1 MGKYKWDL
9 KVKEEPE
16 INILDFI
23 DSAENSNLLDEMP
36 VLPTLTSEEINSV
49 IPSFTTNNDL
59 DLLENLFDCKPKVD
73 LPIEENEFSE
83 ARILQVTNYQDDTSS
98 SVAIGIPAVIKQEIP
113 KDIVT
118 QMDVNNE
125 HFEEISYE
133 ERYVC
138 EKSLFNRK
146 IPSEK
151 YPWEVDFAT
160 EPDDAAVAATDEGQS
175 NGDFDFVGDK
185 SIELIGEYEENE
197 TFKRLKAIFD
207 AAELQ
212 PIEIPSWVRRH
223 YRKLCVRRMQR
234 SVGLP
239 VFNVDNFSKKEFQTG
254 NTNNS
259 STGAAILDRFHHL
272 ISASGNFS
280 SGGKVNDSF
289 MARLAGACQYDFFIS
304 PHTERVLHP
313 FIYRNANCAPP
324 WVQLM
329 CELKYVV
336 NDKIPNRA
344 SVDYCYLRPQ
354 HIAAVNGLLQRMF
367 WPGIDSK
374 SNNST
379 KLNDSLSYQN
389 EPH

>member
-16 INILDFI
+16 IDILDFI

-36 VLPTLTSEEINSV
+36 TLPTLTTEEINSV

-59 DLLENLFDCKPKVD
+59 DLLENLFDCKSKIE

-83 ARILQVTNYQDDTSS
+83 ARVLQVTNYQDETNGVVDCMPST
-98 SVAIGIPAVIKQEIP
+98 IRQDIP
-113 KDIVT
+113 KDIDT
-118 QMDVNNE
+118 QMDDGKDP
-125 HFEEISYE
+125 EEIPYE

-138 EKSLFNRK
+138 KKSLFNRK
-146 IPSEK
+146 IPPEK
-151 YPWEVDFAT
+151 YPWEVDFANEAGVVAVAST
-160 EPDDAAVAATDEGQS
+160 AAVDEEESS
-175 NGDFDFVGDK
+175 NDDFVGDK

-197 TFKRLKAIFD
+197 TYKRLKAIFD
-207 AAELQ
+207 AAETQ
-212 PIEIPSWVRRH
+212 PIEIPSWIRRH

-239 VFNVDNFSKKEFQTG
+239 VFNVDNFNKRDFRA
-254 NTNNS
+254 TNNS
-259 STGAAILDRFHHL
+259 SAAAAILDRFHHL

-313 FIYRNANCAPP
+313 FIYRNSNCVPP

-329 CELKYVV
+329 SELKYVV
-336 NDKIPNRA
+336 NDRIPSRA

-374 SNNST
+374 SGF
-379 KLNDSLSYQN
+379 
-389 EPH
+389 

>member
-9 KVKEEPE
+9 QVKEEPE

-36 VLPTLTSEEINSV
+36 TLPTLTSEEINSV

-59 DLLENLFDCKPKVD
+59 DLLDNLFDCKPKVV
-73 LPIEENEFSE
+73 LPIDENEFSDV
-83 ARILQVTNYQDDTSS
+83 RIVEVKNYQDDTTN
-98 SVAIGIPAVIKQEIP
+98 VVDGIPSTIKQELPHEI
-113 KDIVT
+113 DT
-118 QMDVNNE
+118 QMDDDTE
-125 HFEEISYE
+125 FEEIPYE

-138 EKSLFNRK
+138 KKSLFVRK

-151 YPWEVDFAT
+151 YPWEIDFAA
-160 EPDDAAVAATDEGQS
+160 EGSAEAAATDVGQT
-175 NGDFDFVGDK
+175 NNDDDDDDFIGDK

-197 TFKRLKAIFD
+197 TYKRLKAIFD
-207 AAELQ
+207 AAEVQ
-212 PIEIPSWVRRH
+212 PITIPAWIRRH

-239 VFNVDNFSKKEFQTG
+239 VFNVDKFSKKEFIAG
-254 NTNNS
+254 NNDS
-259 STGAAILDRFHHL
+259 SAAMAAAILDRFHDL
-272 ISASGNFS
+272 ISASGNFA

-313 FIYRNANCAPP
+313 FIYRNSNCVPP

-336 NDKIPNRA
+336 NDKIPSRA
-344 SVDYCYLRPQ
+344 SIDYCYLRPQ
-354 HIAAVNGLLQRMF
+354 HIAAVNALLQRMF

-374 SNNST
+374 LTDFELFTFNYSV
-379 KLNDSLSYQN
+379 
-389 EPH
+389 

>member
-36 VLPTLTSEEINSV
+36 ALPTLTTEEINSV

-59 DLLENLFDCKPKVD
+59 DLLDNLFDCKPKVD

-83 ARILQVTNYQDDTSS
+83 ARILQVTNYQDETTSS
-98 SVAIGIPAVIKQEIP
+98 ITETAVDGVPSVVKQEIP
-113 KDIVT
+113 KEIDT
-118 QMDVNNE
+118 PMDVDNE
-125 HFEEISYE
+125 QIDEIPYE

-138 EKSLFNRK
+138 KKSLFNRK

-151 YPWEVDFAT
+151 YPWEMDFAVDADAVVA
-160 EPDDAAVAATDEGQS
+160 DDGQ
-175 NGDFDFVGDK
+175 NNNDDFIGDK

-212 PIEIPSWVRRH
+212 PIEIPSWIRRH

-234 SVGLP
+234 SVGVP
-239 VFNVDNFSKKEFQTG
+239 VFNVDNFNKKDFQNG
-254 NTNNS
+254 NTNHS
-259 STGAAILDRFHHL
+259 SAGASAILDRFHHL

-280 SGGKVNDSF
+280 SGGKVHDSF

-374 SNNST
+374 SMVFSFY
-379 KLNDSLSYQN
+379 LI
-389 EPH
+389 

>member
-9 KVKEEPE
+9 QVKEEPE
-16 INILDFI
+16 VNILDFI

-36 VLPTLTSEEINSV
+36 TLPTLTSEEINSV
-49 IPSFTTNNDL
+49 IPSFTTNNDM
-59 DLLENLFDCKPKVD
+59 DLLENLFDCKPKVV
-73 LPIEENEFSE
+73 LPIDEDEFSE
-83 ARILQVTNYQDDTSS
+83 VRILEVKNYQDDTTD
-98 SVAIGIPAVIKQEIP
+98 AADGIQSTTIKLETP
-113 KDIVT
+113 HDINT
-118 QMDVNNE
+118 QMDDDDNE
-125 HFEEISYE
+125 FEEIPYE

-146 IPSEK
+146 IPPEK
-151 YPWEVDFAT
+151 YPWEIDFAT
-160 EPDDAAVAATDEGQS
+160 EASSADEAAVDDDGQS
-175 NGDFDFVGDK
+175 NNNDDDFIGGK

-197 TFKRLKAIFD
+197 TYKRLKAIFD

-212 PIEIPSWVRRH
+212 PIAIPSWIRRH
-223 YRKLCVRRMQR
+223 YRKLCVRRIQR
-234 SVGLP
+234 SIGLP
-239 VFNVDNFSKKEFQTG
+239 VFNVDKFSRKEFNAG
-254 NTNNS
+254 NTGGDGS
-259 STGAAILDRFHHL
+259 SATTASAILDRFHDL
-272 ISASGNFS
+272 ISASGNFA

-313 FIYRNANCAPP
+313 FIYRNSNCVPP

-336 NDKIPNRA
+336 NDKIPHRA
-344 SVDYCYLRPQ
+344 SIDYCYLRPQ

-374 SNNST
+374 LT
-379 KLNDSLSYQN
+379 F
-389 EPH
+389 